1 MDDPEPPT
9 LLGRRHR
16 DGGAVAMER
25 QGPQERRWGVGEGAL
40 GGGLSDDP
48 LLLALI
54 DAGPD

>member
-1 MDDPEPPT
+1 
-9 LLGRRHR
+9 
-16 DGGAVAMER
+16 MER
-25 QGPQERRWGVGEGAL
+25 QGPQERRWGAGEGAF